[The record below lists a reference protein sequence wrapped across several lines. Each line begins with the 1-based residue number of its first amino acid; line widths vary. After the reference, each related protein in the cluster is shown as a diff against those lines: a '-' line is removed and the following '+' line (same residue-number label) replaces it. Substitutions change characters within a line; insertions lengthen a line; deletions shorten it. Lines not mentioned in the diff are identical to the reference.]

1 VTSRQRALAL
11 GALLLGGGLLVLRGC
26 RGGEQKVAAELPG
39 VVVATAVALDVPIEL
54 DASGELQAR
63 DETSVAAEVAG
74 RVTRILV
81 DEGGAVAGNGVVLE
95 IDPERRRL
103 ELDSAAAQLA
113 QAQASLEKDRRQ
125 TERVRELFQKNV
137 SSKAALDD
145 AETALRLSTAHADA
159 ERAERGVAQRALD
172 DASVHAPFAG
182 LVSHRHV
189 NVGEFVQVG
198 TKLFD
203 MVSLDPVEVVFHLP
217 EVDSSR
223 VQLGQPVDVTLSP
236 FPGEVFRGQVSVISP
251 IIDTATRTLRVKAVI
266 PNADGK
272 LRPGLFARASLGVE
286 LRRGLVMVP
295 DDALLE
301 RSDGKVLF
309 VVGEGNRV
317 RRVVVEVGVAHE
329 GLVEVRSGIAP
340 GDLVVRRGHDKLVGG
355 EVVALRDAEGG
366 PVATDV
372 ADGVKK
378 DAGL

>member
-1 VTSRQRALAL
+1 MASRRTLVL
-11 GALLLGGGLLVLRGC
+11 GALLLAAGLFVLRGC

-54 DASGELQAR
+54 NASGELQAR

-81 DEGGAVAGNGVVLE
+81 DEGGAVTGDGVVLE
-95 IDPERRRL
+95 IDPERRKL
-103 ELDSAAAQLA
+103 ELDTAVAQLA

-125 TERVRELFQKNV
+125 TERVRELFQSNV
-137 SSKAALDD
+137 SSKAALDE
-145 AETALRLSTAHADA
+145 AETALRLAVAHAEA
-159 ERAERGVAQRALD
+159 QRAQRGVAQRALD
-172 DASVHAPFAG
+172 DASVRAPFAG
-182 LVSHRHV
+182 LLSHRHV
-189 NVGEFVQVG
+189 NVGEFVQTG

-217 EVDSSR
+217 EIDSAR

-236 FPGEVFRGQVSVISP
+236 FPGEVFRGQVSVIAP
-251 IIDTATRTLRVKAVI
+251 TIDTATRTLRVKAVI
-266 PNADGK
+266 PNPDGK

-286 LRRGLVMVP
+286 LRRGLIMVP
-295 DDALLE
+295 EDALLE
-301 RSDGKVLF
+301 RSDGRVLF

-317 RRVVVEVGVAHE
+317 RRLVAEIGVAHD
-329 GLVEVRSGIAP
+329 GLVEVRGGVAP
-340 GDLVVRRGHDKLVGG
+340 GDRVVRRGHDKLVGG
-355 EVVALRDAEGG
+355 EVVALRDTEGG

-372 ADGVKK
+372 ADGVKQ